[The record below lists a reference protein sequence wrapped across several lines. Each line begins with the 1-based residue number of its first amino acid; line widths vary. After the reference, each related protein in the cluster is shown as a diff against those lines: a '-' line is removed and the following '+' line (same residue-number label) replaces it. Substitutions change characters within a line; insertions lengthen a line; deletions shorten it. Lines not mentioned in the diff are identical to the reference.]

1 MKKRF
6 KRVFALLF
14 VVLPLVFSMVF
25 FGYLPPKFDIVLHT
39 DNIVGEGICMTYL
52 SSRQPFSPFYQA
64 GVYFGS
70 ILQKATVYN
79 IHYDVKELSL
89 TISDVSEADIESYD
103 LVIMGRTVASYD
115 LTGRVA
121 PGEYDGLTVSVPE
134 DGTGMH
140 LVFDDPNVGAAI
152 SLATHF
158 APWWYW
164 TAYALLV
171 VGISALLA
179 LGLSFAIERF
189 PAMLSPVLTASALTV
204 TLLAGGYFCG
214 SFPYI
219 KYTDFLL
226 NWLFL
231 FAAAL
236 LINGLTLP
244 WLGTVAVMIFTTGW
258 YIANYYVII
267 FRNKPI
273 MPADLKAIGTAAE
286 VMGGYTFVIS
296 IKMILGVLAVAGFA
310 IAVVSINR
318 KRLKQARPT
327 RKRALIRRGISIAAA
342 ALLMVLGVNTNT
354 FKSLNSFAWDA
365 VLLKSFHQEG
375 MVLTYLKSA
384 LNSGIKKPEG
394 YSREL
399 VDGYLDDYPA
409 EAAEGVRPTNI
420 IMVMNEAF
428 ADLRTVGLDE
438 NIDVMPFIDSLDEN
452 VIEGSLYVSIFG
464 GGTCNTEFEGLT
476 GNTLAF
482 LGTGAYP
489 YTENVTAPLFSLAQ
503 YFGDAGYITEAF
515 HANEAHNWN
524 RNMVYPNLGFE
535 AFHSIMDYA
544 QALGDFPYLH
554 GHPADMADYAYIE
567 KTEAEH
573 AGQPTFLFNVTMQN
587 HSGYERWEDVEKA
600 ASVEEFGSEYYP
612 DTQVYL
618 SLVKASDDAVKQL
631 VETYRDS
638 DEPTMIIFFGDHQPG
653 LPAIAQREF
662 YRNVDSYLDWYKS
675 KFFIWTNYGT
685 ETAHDVEISANY
697 LPWLILERGHFPLP
711 PYVQMLREVHEQ
723 YPVISA
729 MGVIDAEGNE
739 YGSVNELP
747 DDPLIQKYRN
757 IQYANMFDA
766 IDEAWFQVK

>member
-1 MKKRF
+1 MKNKVTRF
-6 KRVFALLF
+6 LILF
-14 VVLPLVFSMVF
+14 FIVLPLVFVVLF
-25 FGYLPPKFDIVLHT
+25 FGVLPIRYQVVLYT
-39 DNIVGEGICMTYL
+39 DNIVGEGILTTYVNRGT
-52 SSRQPFSPFYQA
+52 SFSPFYEV
-64 GVYFGS
+64 GLYFGS
-70 ILQKATVYN
+70 ELKKATIN
-79 IHYDVKELSL
+79 DIQYDVNTLNL
-89 TISDVSEADIESYD
+89 VISDVSEAELDGFD
-103 LVIMGRTVASYD
+103 VKVFG
-115 LTGRVA
+115 LTLKHGEFENTAV
-121 PGEYDGLTVSVPE
+121 PGEYNGVTLSISE
-134 DGTGMH
+134 DGQRIH
-140 LVFDDPNVGAAI
+140 LAFDDPENGMTI
-152 SLATHF
+152 GMETGF
-158 APWWYW
+158 APTWFWI
-164 TAYALLV
+164 AYALFVLLIAAV
-171 VGISALLA
+171 LALLLDIVA
-179 LGLSFAIERF
+179 KRVPAAPRLLLSATGIM
-189 PAMLSPVLTASALTV
+189 AVLVAGCFFCES
-204 TLLAGGYFCG
+204 LAYAD
-214 SFPYI
+214 
-219 KYTDFLL
+219 YTDFLL
-226 NWLFL
+226 NWLLL

-273 MPADLKAIGTAAE
+273 VPADLKAIGTAAE
-286 VMGGYTFVIS
+286 VMGGYTFAVS
-296 IKMILGVLAVAGFA
+296 WQMIMGVLAVAGYVV
-310 IAVVSINR
+310 AVILLRRR
-318 KRLKQARPT
+318 KAAGE
-327 RKRALIRRGISIAAA
+327 KRSPKREWIKRGVTIVVAA
-342 ALLMVLGVNTNT
+342 ALLFAGVNTRV
-354 FKSLNSFAWDA
+354 FKSLDTFAWDA
-365 VLLKSFHQEG
+365 FLLRSFHKEG
-375 MVLTYLKSA
+375 MVLTYLKTA
-384 LNSGIKKPEG
+384 LKSGVTRPEG

-452 VIEGSLYVSIFG
+452 VVEGSLYVSIFG

-503 YFGDAGYITEAF
+503 YFSDAGYITEAF

-535 AFHSIMDYA
+535 TFHSIMDYA
-544 QALGDFPYLH
+544 QALGDIPYLH
-554 GHPADMADYAYIE
+554 GHPADTADYAYIE
-567 KTEAEH
+567 KTKAEH

-711 PYVQMLREVHEQ
+711 PYVQMLREVHER